1 MSEPKYIWLYW
12 PVRGFSVEPYMRTHP
27 IGDSGEFR
35 YTLTSGQEWD
45 ELMEL
50 ARLAYMK
57 ASNPSDLNMFDAR
70 DLIGTYHV
78 LKNLLAYLEGK

>member
-12 PVRGFSVEPYMRTHP
+12 PVRGFSVEPYVRTHP

-45 ELMEL
+45 ALMER
-50 ARLAYMK
+50 ARGAL
-57 ASNPSDLNMFDAR
+57 DED
-70 DLIGTYHV
+70 TYDV
-78 LKNLLAYLEGK
+78 GEQLYQLLAYLEGK

>member
-12 PVRGFSVEPYMRTHP
+12 PVRGFSVEPYVRTHP

-45 ELMEL
+45 ALMER
-50 ARLAYMK
+50 ARKMPLRYDELG
-57 ASNPSDLNMFDAR
+57 SISVSLLR
-70 DLIGTYHV
+70 D
-78 LKNLLAYLEGK
+78 LLAYFEGAQ

>member
-1 MSEPKYIWLYW
+1 
-12 PVRGFSVEPYMRTHP
+12 
-27 IGDSGEFR
+27 
-35 YTLTSGQEWD
+35 
-45 ELMEL
+45 MEL

-78 LKNLLAYLEGK
+78 LKNLLAYLESK

>member
-45 ELMEL
+45 ALMERLRKAHDGARNAVRAQTL
-50 ARLAYMK
+50 A
-57 ASNPSDLNMFDAR
+57 DLLDYFEDS
-70 DLIGTYHV
+70 
-78 LKNLLAYLEGK
+78 K